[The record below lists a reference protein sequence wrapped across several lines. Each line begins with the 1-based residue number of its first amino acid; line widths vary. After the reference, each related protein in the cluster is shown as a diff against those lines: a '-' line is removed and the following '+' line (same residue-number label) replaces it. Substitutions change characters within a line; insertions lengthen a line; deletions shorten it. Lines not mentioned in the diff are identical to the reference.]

1 MLHAQNMS
9 LRPSGS
15 LPTDTRRHIHYGWT
29 IVGVTFATLL
39 IGGLIRSTSGIMALP
54 IETEFHWTTATI
66 SAAVGT
72 NMLTYG
78 LIGPFAGSLMEAFS
92 LRRIVLMALALVIAG
107 LMFAPFMHHSWQ
119 LILLW
124 GVLVGAGTGVTANV
138 LAAIVATRW
147 FAVKREFIAGIL
159 ASATAAGQFLFLPA
173 IAELATNFGWRR
185 ASESLTAAVVLL
197 IAAVACLMRD
207 RPEDI
212 GIHRYGELSEAVQI
226 SARPVIRYPLRF
238 AFEVLSD
245 AVRER
250 EFWFVCGSIF
260 ISGISTGG
268 LAGTHLILACMD
280 HGMPAFAATGV
291 LASLA
296 LFSAIGSAASG
307 LLSERFDPRRILVAL
322 YVLRGAALIY
332 LPFAFNSRF
341 GLSAFVILYGVV
353 WVGTLP
359 LTLRLIEKRFGDE
372 RADVAFGWIVAVSQ
386 MGGALATYLA
396 GVMRT
401 EFGTYFE
408 VFMLAGVLCF
418 FASALVMLIHREG
431 DRTRRF

>member
-1 MLHAQNMS
+1 
-9 LRPSGS
+9 
-15 LPTDTRRHIHYGWT
+15 
-29 IVGVTFATLL
+29 VTFAMLL
-39 IGGLIRSTSGIMALP
+39 IGGLNRSTSGIMALP
-54 IETEFHWTTATI
+54 IETEFHWTRATI

-92 LRRIVLMALALVIAG
+92 LRRIVLVALAAVIAG
-107 LMFAPFMHHSWQ
+107 LLFAPFMHHSWQ

-124 GVLVGAGTGVTANV
+124 GVLVGAGTGITANV
-138 LAAIVATRW
+138 LAAIVTTRW
-147 FAVKREFIAGIL
+147 FAAKRELVAGIL

-173 IAELATNFGWRR
+173 IAELTTNFGWRR
-185 ASESLTAAVVLL
+185 ASESLTAAAVLL
-197 IAAVACLMRD
+197 IAVVAGLMRD

-212 GIHRYGELSEAVQI
+212 GIHRYGELPQDVQL
-226 SARPVIRYPLRF
+226 SARSVIHNPLRF

-245 AVRER
+245 ALHER
-250 EFWFVCGSIF
+250 EFLLVCGSIF

-268 LAGTHLILACMD
+268 LVGTHLILACID
-280 HGMPAFAATGV
+280 HGVPEFAATSL

-296 LFSAIGSAASG
+296 LFTSIGSTVSG
-307 LLSERFDPRRILVAL
+307 LLSERLDPRRILAAL

-341 GLSAFVILYGVV
+341 GLSAFLVLYGLV
-353 WVGTLP
+353 WIGTLP
-359 LTLRLIEKRFGDE
+359 VTLRLVEKRFERE
-372 RADVAFGWIVAVSQ
+372 RADVVFGWLVAVSQ
-386 MGGALATYLA
+386 IGGALATYAA

-408 VFMLAGVLCF
+408 VFMLAGLLCF
-418 FASALVMLIHREG
+418 LASALVMLIHREG
-431 DRTRRF
+431 DPTHRF